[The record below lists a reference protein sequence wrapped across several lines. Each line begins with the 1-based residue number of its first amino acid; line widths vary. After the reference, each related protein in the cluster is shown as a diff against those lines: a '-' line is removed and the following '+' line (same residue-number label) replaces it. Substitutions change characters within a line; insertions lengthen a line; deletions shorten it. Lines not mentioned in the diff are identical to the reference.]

1 MKLILRAGGILRNG
15 PEKTLV
21 DDYMARAQGLARTTG
36 FLSVE
41 EQGVELKGQ
50 YDRAN
55 ETEKLL
61 SVVKPSD
68 ELIILDERG
77 KSPTSRDIAKH
88 FSRLR
93 DDGISACYMVIGGAD
108 GFEPSTVKEMRPG
121 RITKWSFGAQTWP
134 HKMVRVMAAEQIY
147 RALSI
152 LAKTP
157 YHRD

>member
-15 PEKTLV
+15 PEKSLV
-21 DDYMARAQGLARTTG
+21 DDYMTRAKGLARGTG
-36 FLSVE
+36 FRSVE

-50 YDRAN
+50 YDRAA

-61 SVVKPSD
+61 SNITASD
-68 ELIILDERG
+68 ELILLDERG
-77 KSPTSRDIAKH
+77 KSPTSREIAQH
-88 FSRLR
+88 FARLR
-93 DDGISACYMVIGGAD
+93 DDGVGASYIVIGGAD
-108 GFEPSTVKEMRPG
+108 GFEPSIVKQLSPG
-121 RITKWSFGAQTWP
+121 RITKWSFGNQTWP